1 MDQNNKNVWWLGIVS
16 FINDTASDMILAV
29 LPLFIKDI
37 GGAGI
42 AVGIISGFG
51 ESIASLFKMFAGFW
65 SDKLGKRKP
74 FVFFGYGL
82 SSFCKFLFTYVT
94 IWPQLLVLRSFERL
108 GKGMRSAPRDAILAA
123 STDKKTRGKWFG
135 IHRAFDS
142 GGSVLGAIVAL
153 VLFWYFKFD
162 FKSIFFLAGVISFV
176 SLIPLFFVQEKRME
190 RVTATLKFGLKSL
203 PLPLKFFIAIATLF
217 ALGNFSYMFF
227 VLKSQ
232 PYFTGRF
239 GIAMPIILY
248 IIYNISFTF
257 FAVPSGMLSD
267 KIGRKTVLFIGYGL
281 FGLVCLGFIFAK
293 SLISLVILF
302 LLFGLNYALVESN
315 ERAFVSDLAPEAIR
329 GTALG
334 TFHMLISF
342 VALPGGFIAG
352 YLWDIS
358 TTYTFIYGAII
369 SLLVISSF
377 SVFSIK
383 NLKLKS

>member
-1 MDQNNKNVWWLGIVS
+1 MVS
-16 FINDTASDMILAV
+16 FINDTASDMILAI
-29 LPLFIKDI
+29 LPLFIKNI
-37 GGAGI
+37 GGTGI
-42 AVGIISGFG
+42 ALGIISGFG

-94 IWPQLLVLRSFERL
+94 SWPQVLVLRSFERL

-123 STDKKTRGKWFG
+123 STDEKTRGKWFG

-142 GGSVLGAIVAL
+142 GGSVLGAILAFVM
-153 VLFWYFKFD
+153 FWSFKFS
-162 FKSIFFLAGVISFV
+162 FKNIFLMAGIISFV
-176 SLIPLFFVQEKRME
+176 SLIPLLFVEEKC
-190 RVTATLKFGLKSL
+190 TAQKTMTLKIGLKSL
-203 PLPLKFFIAIATLF
+203 PATLKFFIAIATLF

-227 VLKSQ
+227 ILKSQ

-239 GIAMPIILY
+239 AIAVPIILY
-248 IIYNISFTF
+248 IIYNTSYTF

-267 KIGRKTVLFIGYGL
+267 KIGRKSVLFMGYAL

-293 SLISLVILF
+293 SLISLIMLF

-315 ERAFVSDLAPEAIR
+315 ERAFVSDLAPESIR

-334 TFHMLISF
+334 TFHMLISL
-342 VALPGGFIAG
+342 VALPGGLIAG

-358 TTYTFIYGAII
+358 TTYTFVYGAII

-377 SVFSIK
+377 SIFTIIK
-383 NLKLKS
+383 GK